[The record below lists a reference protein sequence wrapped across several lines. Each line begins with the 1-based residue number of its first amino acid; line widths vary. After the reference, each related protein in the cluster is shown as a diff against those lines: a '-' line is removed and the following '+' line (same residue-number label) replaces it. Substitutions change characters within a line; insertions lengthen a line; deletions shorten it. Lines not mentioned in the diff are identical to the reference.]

1 MDTNEPKVTWQF
13 EAFSADEET
22 QYLELVKKVADTI
35 ENGVSYG
42 KTLERIKQYAIMYF
56 NDILTDY

>member
-22 QYLELVKKVADTI
+22 QYLELVKKVADII

-42 KTLERIKQYAIMYF
+42 KRL
-56 NDILTDY
+56 NV